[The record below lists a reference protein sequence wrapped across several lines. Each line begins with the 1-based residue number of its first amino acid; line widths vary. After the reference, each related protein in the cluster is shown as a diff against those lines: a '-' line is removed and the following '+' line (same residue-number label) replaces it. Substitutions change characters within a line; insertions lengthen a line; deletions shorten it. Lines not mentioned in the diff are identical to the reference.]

1 MNHLLRPRICP
12 SFSPSCML
20 SEQEAWRPRVS
31 APATYRLGTPRL
43 RSRIWDFG
51 FLSTIDDIELSN
63 SDIAICSQVQRNF
76 SASFQSAFRNRRP
89 GGTHIFAVWRQQFMK
104 YPGWRFFQLTC
115 FVDIIN
121 KFTEMVLQNGSDL
134 ELSMEQGAKRVRIF

>member
-1 MNHLLRPRICP
+1 M
-12 SFSPSCML
+12 
-20 SEQEAWRPRVS
+20 
-31 APATYRLGTPRL
+31 
-43 RSRIWDFG
+43 
-51 FLSTIDDIELSN
+51 STIDDIELSN